1 MAGRRCP
8 WPLSGVDFQ
17 LSQPARTGRRALGAS
32 DADGGWPS
40 IPRTVG
46 CRLIENVTQI
56 APDLSDTMLESVIRG
71 RQFFLGPMPTGAF
84 NDMAGQDMRDLIA
97 YLRTLR

>member
-1 MAGRRCP
+1 M
-8 WPLSGVDFQ
+8 
-17 LSQPARTGRRALGAS
+17 
-32 DADGGWPS
+32 
-40 IPRTVG
+40 G